1 MKNILASTLILAGLG
16 VTTALAADS
25 RPGDI
30 AGLAYPNTRVEVAM
44 KSKVRLSGRVKAV
57 NQNGLVLVTQGGFR
71 DVEQLIPHGEI
82 ESVSAIGY
90 RGVARRGAMHVGRV
104 VRFGVGLPF
113 YLLGVVLE

>member
-1 MKNILASTLILAGLG
+1 MKNILASILVFAGIGL
-16 VTTALAADS
+16 TSAFAADS

-30 AGLAYPNTRVEVAM
+30 AGLAYPNARVEVAM
-44 KSKVRLSGRVKAV
+44 KNNVRLSGRVKSV
-57 NQNGLVLVTQGGFR
+57 NQQGLLLVTQTGFR

-82 ESVSAIGY
+82 EAVQGIGY
-90 RGVARRGAMHVGRV
+90 QGVARRGARHVGRI